1 MRYRSAWLVLV
12 CAALVVGA
20 TVCGDETRGAD
31 SSPANAR
38 PIPAGWRDDA
48 TLHAVTKAG
57 PRRYWTVGEHGV
69 ILASEDG
76 GETWQPRESGTTAT
90 LRAVQALTDRVL
102 FAAGGWT
109 EPHTGRSRGVLL
121 TTRDGGLTWTDVL
134 ATPEASALLPAIDS
148 AKTPRPPTKS
158 QATPAGLPAMGLP
171 ALGGLKFFSAE
182 EGFAWGEVD
191 SLLGGGLYRTE
202 DGGRTWTGIGG
213 AVPGEVWSAGDFVGP
228 TDGALVSGTGAL
240 ARVAGNTLGGARPV
254 RIEGQRVHRIRL
266 SSDGRGWLAGDGGL
280 LMRTSNGGVAWES
293 VPALPSSARGLV
305 DLAAIET
312 RGTTVWVAGRP
323 GTRVWR
329 STDHGKSWTVGH
341 TTERGEIRGLA
352 FGDERSGVAVGAWGT
367 IQRTVDGGETWSAVR
382 GEGRRCAA
390 LVCVARDEEIAH
402 ALLADVAGERG
413 FRTRV
418 LSLTESRPVGA
429 GVFDRSALPAV
440 RASERTVHAGGA
452 GVDRPL
458 RFPLSIPDAEGDLAA
473 LLADWDRR
481 LESTWR
487 TELVA
492 TLVREIRVWR
502 PAVLIRGPVAPNDA
516 VARILAEA
524 VDRSVVEAADG
535 TRHPRLAD
543 ELGLKA
549 WRVARVYEQG
559 AGHTASGSGEVT
571 VDPFRYLPHLGA
583 DARAYLEAG
592 PGTPAVVGA
601 APARHSVDAARPL
614 EYRRLELPELASAA
628 GSDVAGDLIS
638 ANGAGRVAS
647 DFFTGL
653 NLPTGGDAR
662 RALDPIRED
671 DLEAGQ
677 RRAAKSK
684 HVAAIVDRTLDTP
697 ERGGG
702 GAILAQLND
711 LVGEFGDEQAAAE
724 LARVAARMRARGEID
739 EAELVEIELATR
751 FPQTSVGKR
760 TRAELVVRFASLEL
774 TWRRLRETKVEV
786 TNLRPARAGVSALLD
801 EAGVV
806 PAGSEASEPALD
818 DAERGGEGG
827 GTRPAEYTRAARTER
842 REMGG
847 RLEAGT
853 GRALALAKDLEQD
866 APELHRR
873 SDVQFALASV
883 LRRQGRTAAAAEIF
897 LKLAARTAEPDT
909 ARAARMEL
917 WLAQPVNE
925 PALPLAVADHTSA
938 RPHLDGLLSDACWT
952 AAAEVVL
959 QGSVAA
965 DDPSR
970 MSLAMFSHDDRYLY
984 VAISCARPHDE
995 STGSRNDSKAVRPD
1009 TSLRDADLAG
1019 CDRVKFRLDVDRDG
1033 GTWYE
1038 WIIDEHGRANDLC
1051 GGNPHWNPKY
1061 YLSAQRESTRWRV
1074 EMALPLEELVDA
1086 SLARGDGWRM
1096 DIERIRPGVD
1106 VERWPSPGTA
1116 SHPPLGV
1123 LTFDR

>member
-1 MRYRSAWLVLV
+1 MRYRCSWLILV
-12 CAALVVGA
+12 CATLVVHTMFFPA
-20 TVCGDETRGAD
+20 DMRGDD
-31 SSPANAR
+31 SSPAKAR

-48 TLHAVTKAG
+48 TLHAVAKAG
-57 PRRYWTVGEHGV
+57 PRRYWAVGEHGV

-121 TTRDGGLTWTDVL
+121 TTRDGGLTWMDVL
-134 ATPEASALLPAIDS
+134 ASRQASAPVTVDDS
-148 AKTPRPPTKS
+148 AATQRSATRSTPT
-158 QATPAGLPAMGLP
+158 TAGLPALT
-171 ALGGLKFFSAE
+171 GLKFFSAE

-191 SLLGGGLYRTE
+191 SLVGGGLYRTE

-213 AVPGEVWSAGDFVGP
+213 AVPGDVWSAGDFVGP
-228 TDGALVSGTGAL
+228 TDGALASGTGAL
-240 ARVAGNTLGGARPV
+240 ARVAGNALGGARPI
-254 RIEGQRVHRIRL
+254 RIDGRRVHGVRL

-312 RGTTVWVAGRP
+312 RGATVWVAGRP

-329 STDHGKSWTVGH
+329 STDHGKSWTVGR
-341 TTERGEIRGLA
+341 TTERSEILGLA

-367 IQRTVDGGETWSAVR
+367 ILKTDDGGDTWSAVR
-382 GEGRRCAA
+382 GEGRRSAA

-413 FRTRV
+413 YRTRV
-418 LSLTESRPVGA
+418 VSLTETRPTGA

-458 RFPLSIPDAEGDLAA
+458 RFPLSIPDAEGDRAA

-487 TELVA
+487 AELVA
-492 TLVREIRVWR
+492 TLVREIRAWR

-524 VDRSVVEAADG
+524 VEQSVVEAADG
-535 TRHPRLAD
+535 TRHPRLED

-571 VDPFRYLPHLGA
+571 IDPFRYLPHLGA
-583 DARAYLEAG
+583 DARAYLETG
-592 PGTPAVVGA
+592 PGAPSVLGATPS
-601 APARHSVDAARPL
+601 RHLVDLARPL
-614 EYRRLELPELASAA
+614 EFRRLELPELGSASEN
-628 GSDVAGDLIS
+628 GVAGDLVG
-638 ANGAGRVAS
+638 ANDARRVAG

-653 NLPTGGDAR
+653 HLPTGGDAR
-662 RALDPIRED
+662 RGLDPIRED

-677 RRAAKSK
+677 RRATRSK

-724 LARVAARMRARGEID
+724 LSRVAARMRARGEID

-751 FPQTSVGKR
+751 FPQTAVGQR

-774 TWRRLRETKVEV
+774 TWRRLRESKVEV
-786 TNLRPARAGVSALLD
+786 TNLRPAREGASALLD
-801 EAGVV
+801 EGGVV
-806 PAGSEASEPALD
+806 PAGADASEPAPD
-818 DAERGGEGG
+818 TAGGDGL
-827 GTRPAEYTRAARTER
+827 RPAEYTRAARTER

-847 RLEAGT
+847 RLDAGT
-853 GRALALAKDLEQD
+853 GRALALAKELERD
-866 APELHRR
+866 APELHQR

-952 AAAEVVL
+952 GAAEVVL
-959 QGSVAA
+959 QGSMAA

-984 VAISCARPHDE
+984 VAISCALPHDE
-995 STGSRNDSKAVRPD
+995 STGSPRALDAVRPD
-1009 TSLRDADLAG
+1009 VSSRDSDLTG
-1019 CDRVKFRLDVDRDG
+1019 CDRVKLRLDVDRDG

-1038 WIIDEHGRANDLC
+1038 WIVDEHGRANDLC

-1061 YLSAQRESTRWRV
+1061 YFASQRESTRWRV
-1074 EMALPLEELVDA
+1074 EMAIPLEELVEA
-1086 SLARGDGWRM
+1086 SLVRGDGWRM
-1096 DIERIRPGVD
+1096 DIEHIRPGVD